1 MMAGGAEEA
10 FVEVVV
16 VDEVPVQQRNEAGSI
31 RPGKG
36 VRQSLLRD
44 DAPDGLSF
52 TVSRNTWLP
61 GPDAATSPR
70 HHHAFQQIRWT
81 EDGSVNFGPDQY
93 VLAGDIAYFPK
104 GAYYGPQK
112 RESGTVVTIQF
123 GFNGEKQHGSAKWD
137 KYQAEALE
145 RLRARGTFEDGLF
158 IEVDPE
164 TGERRVSDS
173 VQALYEEQYRA
184 HTGEDFVVPAEGYD
198 AAILMHP
205 QAFDYAQASPGVEIR
220 NMGRFFDHPGPAAD
234 VRFAMVRLTDGG
246 SHTFGADRAQVAWT
260 ISAGLW
266 VEGGSYPRHTWLY
279 SPRDEKLQVSGVD
292 GVELHVVEFPCLDLP
307 SD

>member
-1 MMAGGAEEA
+1 MLREEA

-16 VDEVPVQQRNEAGSI
+16 ADEVPVQQRNQAASI

-36 VRQSLLRD
+36 IRQSLLRD

-81 EDGSVNFGPDQY
+81 EAGAVNFGPDQY

-104 GAYYGPQK
+104 GAYYGPQN
-112 RESGTVVTIQF
+112 RESGTVVTVQF
-123 GFNGEKQHGSAKWD
+123 GFNGEKQHGSAMWD

-145 RLRARGTFEDGLF
+145 RLRARGTFQDGLF
-158 IEVDPE
+158 IEIDSE

-173 VQALYEEQYRA
+173 VQALYEEQYEA
-184 HTGEDFVVPAEGYD
+184 HTGEKFVVPAEGYD

-205 QAFDYAQASPGVEIR
+205 KAFEYYETSPGTEVR
-220 NMGRFFDHPGPAAD
+220 NMGRFFDHAGPDAD
-234 VRFAMVRLTDGG
+234 VRFSMLRLTDGG
-246 SHTFGADRAQVAWT
+246 SHAFGPERAQIAWS
-260 ISAGLW
+260 ISAGLRIA
-266 VEGGSYPRHTWLY
+266 GRAYPRHTWIY
-279 SPRDEKLQVSGVD
+279 SPRNETLQISGVD
-292 GVELHVVEFPCLDLP
+292 GMELHVVEFPRLDRP